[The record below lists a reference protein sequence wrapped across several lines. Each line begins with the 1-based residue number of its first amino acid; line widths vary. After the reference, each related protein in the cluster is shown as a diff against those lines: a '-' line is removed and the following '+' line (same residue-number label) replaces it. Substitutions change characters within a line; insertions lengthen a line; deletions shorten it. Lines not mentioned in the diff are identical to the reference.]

1 MKLNDRMKKL
11 INILYE
17 NDGIISGDF
26 LGSNLGVTSRTIR
39 NDIKQINEMSK
50 LIGCQVDSIV
60 GRGYILNIFDIEL
73 FEESLES
80 TKKEFTFL
88 EKRLDDELNLII
100 KNTLS
105 ITKNTFQ
112 QIIDLLHISDS
123 TFNKDLILL
132 KSKIK
137 NSEVTISKDKNNIV
151 VFEGIKTDIRG
162 EIVYILY
169 NNLNSDTLEN
179 NQNIIDIFGITKIQ
193 NIKNSLEKFIKE
205 TNYQLSDELFSLL
218 LLHIA
223 VGLHRPSVEYE
234 PYKDARSKEVYK
246 MIKNSLKSIDYI
258 YKSNLTQ
265 DAWFYTNMFLTI
277 NNFYNKNI
285 DNKIY
290 SYLERKQLK
299 Y

>member
-112 QIIDLLHISDS
+112 QI
-123 TFNKDLILL
+123 
-132 KSKIK
+132 
-137 NSEVTISKDKNNIV
+137 
-151 VFEGIKTDIRG
+151 R
-162 EIVYILY
+162 
-169 NNLNSDTLEN
+169 
-179 NQNIIDIFGITKIQ
+179 
-193 NIKNSLEKFIKE
+193 
-205 TNYQLSDELFSLL
+205 SLL
-218 LLHIA
+218 N
-223 VGLHRPSVEYE
+223 VE
-234 PYKDARSKEVYK
+234 
-246 MIKNSLKSIDYI
+246 SLICNKSII
-258 YKSNLTQ
+258 C
-265 DAWFYTNMFLTI
+265 
-277 NNFYNKNI
+277 
-285 DNKIY
+285 
-290 SYLERKQLK
+290 
-299 Y
+299 